1 MREIQKQAKRLVFG
15 KCSPGFPRVIHHW
28 ALEARTMIPSNPCG
42 WCGKTRKYWKL
53 QWLPPHQGNI
63 ALVKPMTFAPLKVDR
78 IESFAAR
85 LQAFAGEVHNERLQ
99 DFSQRLANLTTR
111 ERDRLSTELMGVY
124 AETHSNEA
132 FALLYELNQEG
143 VLRLIYHHLR
153 RSFFTVDAQDILQEV
168 FFNIYRYPKNFD
180 STKPAAFR
188 NWTHS
193 IVRNTTL
200 KHSRKAQRNHVLSL
214 TGPER
219 DGDSELPN
227 LEPEDVR
234 GRTPLQE
241 TQRRETNEELIGAW
255 MLYLHFY
262 QEAYRCLTPRE
273 KRALYLVE
281 VDELPYKEAAAK
293 LDVRV
298 ENLKMRIFRAR
309 RKIFTIMKRKFAG
322 GEMAD
327 STSAAAERVAEK
339 PSIRQGSFT
348 RLKPK
353 AQPLAEM
360 EEGA

>member
-1 MREIQKQAKRLVFG
+1 
-15 KCSPGFPRVIHHW
+15 
-28 ALEARTMIPSNPCG
+28 
-42 WCGKTRKYWKL
+42 
-53 QWLPPHQGNI
+53 
-63 ALVKPMTFAPLKVDR
+63 MTFAPLKTEQL
-78 IESFAAR
+78 ESFAER
-85 LQAFAGEVHNERLQ
+85 LQAFAEEIGHERLLE
-99 DFSQRLANLTTR
+99 FSQRLGALNTR
-111 ERDRLSTELMGVY
+111 ERDRLSTELMGCY
-124 AETHSNEA
+124 ATQESNEA

-153 RSFFTVDAQDILQEV
+153 RSFFAVDAHDILQEV

-180 STKPAAFR
+180 STKPSAFR

-219 DGDSELPN
+219 DGDSDMPN
-227 LEPEDVR
+227 LEPEDVD

-241 TQRRETNEELIGAW
+241 TQARETNEELVGAW

-281 VDELPYKEAAAK
+281 VDGLPYKDAAAK
-293 LDVRV
+293 LEVRV

-309 RKIFTIMKRKFAG
+309 RKIFTIMKRKFAA
-322 GEMAD
+322 GESAHDLESVRNSRAQRAD
-327 STSAAAERVAEK
+327 AGRANVADARMHAPVPAVENSAPKKNTRFTS
-339 PSIRQGSFT
+339 
-348 RLKPK
+348 LKPK
-353 AQPLAEM
+353 AEVEL
-360 EEGA
+360 EGGA

>member
-1 MREIQKQAKRLVFG
+1 
-15 KCSPGFPRVIHHW
+15 
-28 ALEARTMIPSNPCG
+28 
-42 WCGKTRKYWKL
+42 
-53 QWLPPHQGNI
+53 
-63 ALVKPMTFAPLKVDR
+63 MTFAPLKAEQL
-78 IESFAAR
+78 ESFAGR
-85 LQAFAGEVHNERLQ
+85 LQAFAEEVGHERLLE
-99 DFSQRLANLTTR
+99 FSHRLGDLTTR
-111 ERDRLSTELMGVY
+111 ERDRLSTELMGQF
-124 AETHSNEA
+124 AEREASEA

-153 RSFFTVDAQDILQEV
+153 RSFFAVDAHDILQEV

-180 STKPAAFR
+180 STKPSAFR

-214 TGPER
+214 TGPDR
-219 DGDSELPN
+219 DSESDMPN
-227 LEPEDVR
+227 LEPEDIH

-241 TQRRETNEELIGAW
+241 TQARETNEELVGAW

-281 VDELPYKEAAAK
+281 VDDLPYKEAAAK

-309 RKIFTIMKRKFAG
+309 RKIFTIMKRKFAA
-322 GEMAD
+322 GETAYD
-327 STSAAAERVAEK
+327 CKQFRSFGVQSTDAGRASVAQSRMHAPAPAVENSSSRSS
-339 PSIRQGSFT
+339 SINKSRFT
-348 RLKPK
+348 SLKASSK
-353 AQPLAEM
+353 AQPEM
-360 EEGA
+360 EGGA

>member
-1 MREIQKQAKRLVFG
+1 
-15 KCSPGFPRVIHHW
+15 
-28 ALEARTMIPSNPCG
+28 
-42 WCGKTRKYWKL
+42 
-53 QWLPPHQGNI
+53 
-63 ALVKPMTFAPLKVDR
+63 MTFAPLR
-78 IESFAAR
+78 TEQIASFASR
-85 LQAFAGEVHNERLQ
+85 LKAFAEEVGHERLLE
-99 DFSQRLANLTTR
+99 FSERLGELNTR
-111 ERDRLSTELMGVY
+111 ERDRLSTELMGYY
-124 AETHSNEA
+124 ADHQSNEA

-153 RSFFTVDAQDILQEV
+153 RSFFAVDAHDILQEV

-180 STKPAAFR
+180 STKPSAFR

-214 TGPER
+214 TGPDRER
-219 DGDSELPN
+219 ETDLPN
-227 LEPEDVR
+227 LEPEDLN

-241 TQRRETNEELIGAW
+241 TQQRETNDELIGAW

-309 RKIFTIMKRKFAG
+309 RKIFTIMKRKFAA
-322 GEMAD
+322 GETAYDNQKNNTGAD
-327 STSAAAERVAEK
+327 AGRVDAAQSRMSAPAPAVENAAPKR
-339 PSIRQGSFT
+339 SSFT
-348 RLKPK
+348 SLKPK
-353 AQPLAEM
+353 AASEM
-360 EEGA
+360 EGGA